1 MDILLIFLLILVN
14 GLFAMSEI
22 AIVSARRS
30 RLVQLADEGD
40 LGARAALA
48 ISEHPTRFL
57 STVQIGITM
66 IGVLS
71 GAFGEAAI
79 TQRLIPV
86 FEGVGLLAPYAK
98 PLATAC
104 MVISITYVSIVV
116 GELVP
121 KRLGM
126 LAPER
131 TARHVAPMMRALA
144 WLTMPVVGLLSRS
157 TDFLLALVGLRHA
170 RPGEVTSDD
179 IKALVA
185 EGADAGVLEPAEQQM
200 IENVMQL
207 DDWQLGQIMTTRAD
221 IQAIDLRAPVAAQRQ
236 ALLQGAHSY
245 LPVYNGSLDDLVG
258 MVAIHDVL
266 ARELRGEPFD
276 LPAVMK
282 APVSVPAAISPL
294 TLLRIFRER
303 RQHVAVVVDEYGG
316 VLGLVSVS
324 DVTAALVGEFT
335 GDLTDA
341 RDPDVVRREDGSFLL
356 DGALPMQRLPT
367 LFPQLSADDVAGGR
381 DYQTL
386 AGLVLYELGHLPV
399 TGETLVWKG
408 LLIEVV
414 DMDRQR
420 IDKLLVRRLPEA
432 GA

>member
-30 RLVQLADEGD
+30 RLVQLAEEGD

-86 FEGVGLLAPYAK
+86 FEGVGPLAPYAK

-104 MVISITYVSIVV
+104 MVISITYVSIVL

-126 LAPER
+126 LAPEN
-131 TARHVAPMMRALA
+131 TARRVAPMMRGLA

-157 TDFLLALVGLRHA
+157 TDFLLALAGLRHA

-236 ALLQGAHSY
+236 ALLQGGHSY

-276 LPAVMK
+276 LSAVMS

-303 RQHVAVVVDEYGG
+303 RQHVAIVVDEYGG

-324 DVTAALVGEFT
+324 DVTAALVGEFA
-335 GDLTDA
+335 GDTTDS

-356 DGALPMQRLPT
+356 DGALAMQRLPA
-367 LFPQLSADDVAGGR
+367 LFPVLSADDVAGGR

-420 IDKLLVRRLPEA
+420 IDKLLVRRLTEA